1 MRVEAKLKNLE
12 GPVTQPVS
20 LANFTY
26 CNGIE
31 ILDSYVREETAE
43 IL

>member
-1 MRVEAKLKNLE
+1 MKTKCLMWVETKLKNLE

-20 LANFTY
+20 FENFTY

-31 ILDSYVREETAE
+31 ILDS
-43 IL
+43 